1 MTQSDMARS
10 ISRTDLI
17 DARMNQFHGAAAIT
31 AAALVQGL
39 LAFADADMRMPTTA
53 ETASDC
59 LKERIG
65 TTGDRWYGGCLLLA
79 MSMAEVVD
87 DLCDFE
93 GGGVFTYE
101 HIEVASC
108 SLEAFTPANN
118 LPAYLM
124 QVVEL
129 DAWYDLSE
137 NWKKPSRECLEQV
150 FKEWAE
156 LAGITVKTK
165 LEKLQ

>member
-1 MTQSDMARS
+1 MPRN
-10 ISRTDLI
+10 ILRTDLV
-17 DARMNQFHGAAAIT
+17 DARMNQFHGATAIT

-39 LAFADADMRMPTTA
+39 LAFADADMRGVALAPTA
-53 ETASDC
+53 EEASEC

-65 TTGDRWYGGCLLLA
+65 TSGDRWYGGCLLLA

-87 DLCDFE
+87 DLCEFE
-93 GGGVFTYE
+93 DGVFTYE
-101 HIEVASC
+101 YIEVMPS
-108 SLEAFTPANN
+108 SIETFTPASN

-156 LAGITVKTK
+156 LAGISVK
-165 LEKLQ
+165 EPEHG

>member
-1 MTQSDMARS
+1 MPRN
-10 ISRTDLI
+10 ISKTDLV
-17 DARMNQFHGAAAIT
+17 DARMNQFHGATAIT

-39 LAFADADMRMPTTA
+39 LAFADADMQGVALAPTA
-53 ETASDC
+53 GEAPEH
-59 LKERIG
+59 LWERIC
-65 TTGDRWYGGCLLLA
+65 TSGDRWYGGCLLLA

-93 GGGVFTYE
+93 DGVFTYE
-101 HIEVASC
+101 HIEVTPNSI
-108 SLEAFTPANN
+108 ETFTPASN

-156 LAGITVKTK
+156 LAGVPLKGAG
-165 LEKLQ
+165 QHG

>member
-1 MTQSDMARS
+1 MPRN
-10 ISRTDLI
+10 ISKTDLV
-17 DARMNQFHGAAAIT
+17 DARMNQFHGATAIT

-39 LAFADADMRMPTTA
+39 LAFADADMEGMTLAPTAA
-53 ETASDC
+53 EAADS

-65 TTGDRWYGGCLLLA
+65 TSGDRWYGGCLLLA

-93 GGGVFTYE
+93 DGVFTYE
-101 HIEVASC
+101 HIEVMPS
-108 SLEAFTPANN
+108 SIETFTPASN

-124 QVVEL
+124 QVVEP

-156 LAGITVKTK
+156 LAGIPLK
-165 LEKLQ
+165 EPEHG

>member
-1 MTQSDMARS
+1 MPRNITRD
-10 ISRTDLI
+10 DLVE
-17 DARMNQFHGAAAIT
+17 ARMNQMHGATAIT

-39 LAFADADMRMPTTA
+39 MAFADADMQGMTLTTEA
-53 ETASDC
+53 ASDC

-79 MSMAEVVD
+79 MAMAEVVD
-87 DLCDFE
+87 DLCAFE
-93 GGGVFTYE
+93 DGVFTYE
-101 HIEVASC
+101 HIEVMHHIPYS
-108 SLEAFTPANN
+108 FPPANN

-124 QVVEL
+124 QVVEPL
-129 DAWYDLSE
+129 AWYDLSE

-156 LAGITVKTK
+156 QAGVPVK
-165 LEKLQ
+165 ERDHGRV

>member
-1 MTQSDMARS
+1 MPRN
-10 ISRTDLI
+10 ISKTDLV
-17 DARMNQFHGAAAIT
+17 DARMNQFHGATAIT

-39 LAFADADMRMPTTA
+39 LAFADADMTSAAIA
-53 ETASDC
+53 EGAADC

-93 GGGVFTYE
+93 DGVFTYE
-101 HIEVASC
+101 HIEVMHS
-108 SLEAFTPANN
+108 SIETFTPANN

-124 QVVEL
+124 QVVEPA
-129 DAWYDLSE
+129 AWYDLSE

-156 LAGITVKTK
+156 LAGISVK
-165 LEKLQ
+165 EPEHG

>member
-1 MTQSDMARS
+1 MPRN
-10 ISRTDLI
+10 ILRTDLV
-17 DARMNQFHGAAAIT
+17 DARMNQFHGATAIT

-39 LAFADADMRMPTTA
+39 LAFADADMQGVALAPTA
-53 ETASDC
+53 GEAPEC
-59 LKERIG
+59 LWERIC
-65 TTGDRWYGGCLLLA
+65 TSGDRWYGGCLLLA

-93 GGGVFTYE
+93 DGVFTYE
-101 HIEVASC
+101 HIEVTPS
-108 SLEAFTPANN
+108 SIETFTPASN

-124 QVVEL
+124 QVVEP

-156 LAGITVKTK
+156 LAGISVK
-165 LEKLQ
+165 EPEHG

>member
-1 MTQSDMARS
+1 MPRN
-10 ISRTDLI
+10 ILRTDLV
-17 DARMNQFHGAAAIT
+17 DARMNQFHGATAIT

-39 LAFADADMRMPTTA
+39 LAFADADMTSASIA
-53 ETASDC
+53 EDAADC

-79 MSMAEVVD
+79 MSMAEVID
-87 DLCDFE
+87 DLCGFE
-93 GGGVFTYE
+93 DGVFTYE
-101 HIEVASC
+101 HIEVMPKAIES
-108 SLEAFTPANN
+108 FTPASN

-124 QVVEL
+124 QVVEPA
-129 DAWYDLSE
+129 AWYDLSE

-156 LAGITVKTK
+156 LAGIPLKEAEHVV
-165 LEKLQ
+165 